1 MNAPATPDSTTFPKG
16 LAWGIPRLAAHGW
29 ALALALLVL
38 ALAPLAYRQPV
49 AEAHA
54 TTLSATAPFKTSID
68 EASLRAPST
77 PAQARQLSPLVPYE
91 VQPGDSV
98 DSIAARG
105 GITVDTLV
113 QINRLA
119 WPPLVA
125 PGRRLLVPPI
135 DGTLVSVGSDQSLS
149 TVAVKFRVDP
159 TALRTVNG
167 LGPGAALPS
176 QLFIPALKTDD
187 LARLAAPSEPGGNR
201 QHLVRFVW
209 PTHGT
214 ITQYFWE
221 YHPGIDIANEVGTPE
236 VAADGGQVV
245 FAGWGSYGIYV
256 EIDHGNGFH
265 TIYAHMSAVL
275 VSAGQRVTQGE
286 RIGLMGATGWAT
298 GPHLHFEIRF
308 HGVPQNPIDLL
319 S

>member
-1 MNAPATPDSTTFPKG
+1 MNAPAAPDSSAFPQG

-29 ALALALLVL
+29 ALGLALLVL
-38 ALAPLAYRQPV
+38 ALAPLAFRQPV
-49 AEAHA
+49 TEAHA
-54 TTLSATAPFKTSID
+54 TAVSSTAPFKTSID
-68 EASLRAPST
+68 EAALRSPST
-77 PAQARQLSPLVPYE
+77 PAQARQLPPLVHYR
-91 VQPGDSV
+91 VRPGDSV
-98 DSIAARG
+98 DSIAARA
-105 GITVDTLV
+105 GITVDTLA
-113 QINRLA
+113 QINRLS

-125 PGRRLLVPPI
+125 PGRPLIVPPI
-135 DGTLVSVGSDQSLS
+135 DGTMVQLDSDQSLS
-149 TVAVKFRVDP
+149 TLALKFRVDP

-167 LGPGAALPS
+167 LGPDAALPPR
-176 QLFIPALKTDD
+176 LFIPAMKTND
-187 LARLAAPSEPGGNR
+187 LALRAAPSEPGGNR
-201 QHLVRFVW
+201 QHLVRFAW
-209 PTHGT
+209 PTQGT

-236 VAADGGQVV
+236 FAADGGQVV

-275 VSAGQRVTQGE
+275 VATGQAVTKGQ
-286 RIGLMGATGWAT
+286 RIGLMGATGRAT

-308 HGVPQNPIDLL
+308 QGVPQNPIDLL

>member
-1 MNAPATPDSTTFPKG
+1 VNAPATPDSSAFPKG

-54 TTLSATAPFKTSID
+54 TTVSASLPFKTSID
-68 EASLRAPST
+68 DSALRAPST
-77 PAQARQLSPLVPYE
+77 PAHARQLSPLVHYQ
-91 VQPGDSV
+91 VKHGDSV
-98 DSIAARG
+98 DRIAARA

-113 QINRLA
+113 QINRLS
-119 WPPLVA
+119 WPPLVTS
-125 PGRRLLVPPI
+125 GRRLLVPPI
-135 DGTLVSVGSDQSLS
+135 DGTMVRIDPDQSLS
-149 TVAVKFRVDP
+149 TIARTFRVDP

-167 LGPGAALPS
+167 LGPDATLPS
-176 QLFIPALKTDD
+176 QLFIPAMKTDD
-187 LARLAAPSEPGGNR
+187 VAQPAAASEPGGSR
-201 QHLVRFVW
+201 QHLVRFAW
-209 PTHGT
+209 PAHGT

-221 YHPGIDIANEVGTPE
+221 YHPGIDIANDVGTPE
-236 VAADGGQVV
+236 FAADAGKVV

-265 TIYAHMSAVL
+265 TIYGHMSAVQ
-275 VSAGQRVTQGE
+275 VTTGQPVTQGQQ
-286 RIGLMGATGWAT
+286 IGLMGATGRAT

-308 HGVPQNPIDLL
+308 QGAPQNPIDLL